1 MNSTATLN
9 PAELTRGH
17 LLARSSLW
25 NIAGQVL
32 PMVAALV
39 AIPPILRGI
48 GIDRFGILTLGWVVV
63 GYFSLFDFGLGRA
76 LTKIVASEL
85 SQIKLTETELT
96 ETKLTETKLTE
107 TKLAGTKMP
116 DAAAREA
123 TRVVSIGSERREL
136 YALIWTSSLL
146 LVILGVMAG
155 GAMFFCAPWLVD
167 RILKIPAA
175 LKTETLHALYL
186 LAASLPV
193 ITSSSG
199 FRGILEAL
207 QRFDTVNRIRIPM
220 ALSIFLGPLVVL
232 PFSKSLVVIFAFLV
246 AGRTLA
252 WIAFVA
258 ASLRALPGLGH
269 GFALGTSGLKP
280 AFQFGGWIT
289 AGNLLVPVLAYVD
302 RFIIGA
308 LLSVGIV
315 AFYAT
320 PFEAVTRLQAIP
332 GAVAGVMFPAF
343 ASTFVQDP
351 RRTALLMERAV
362 KYIFLAVFPVVLL
375 IVAFAPEGLKLWVG
389 PLFAQN
395 STIVLRALAAGV
407 FVNCLAQIPLSLVQG
422 TGRPD
427 LAAKL
432 QALELPFY
440 LPAVFW
446 ATKHFGLEG
455 AALAWTLRVTVDA
468 LLLFAISYHLLPPAR
483 ELAARLAAAVAVAL
497 AIFYGITL
505 ASSPAIRALLAAT
518 VMLVAA
524 GAAWFRL
531 LVEDERA
538 LLRGFVFPR
547 SKVAA

>member
-1 MNSTATLN
+1 MHSTPTMN

-17 LLARSSLW
+17 LLARSSVW
-25 NIAGQVL
+25 NITGQVL
-32 PMVAALV
+32 PMIAAVL
-39 AIPPILRGI
+39 AIPAIIRGI

-85 SQIKLTETELT
+85 SRM
-96 ETKLTETKLTE
+96 
-107 TKLAGTKMP
+107 KLAEIPDTK
-116 DAAAREA
+116 AAEAATREAARP
-123 TRVVSIGSERREL
+123 VSAESGRREL
-136 YALIWTSSLL
+136 YTLIWTSSLL
-146 LVILGVMAG
+146 LVILGVVA
-155 GAMFFCAPWLVD
+155 GAMMFLCAPWLVD
-167 RILKIPAA
+167 RMLKIPVA

-220 ALSIFLGPLVVL
+220 ALSIFLGPLLVL

-246 AGRTLA
+246 AGRALA
-252 WIAFVA
+252 WIAFA
-258 ASLRALPGLGH
+258 AVSLRALPGLGH
-269 GFALGTSGLKP
+269 GIALGICGLKP

-289 AGNLLVPVLAYVD
+289 AGNLIVPVLAYVD
-302 RFIIGA
+302 RFVIGA
-308 LLSVGIV
+308 LLSVATV
-315 AFYAT
+315 AFYTT
-320 PFEAVTRLQAIP
+320 PFEAVTRLQSIP

-362 KYIFLAVFPVVLL
+362 KYIFLALFPVVLL

-389 PLFAQN
+389 PVFAQN
-395 STIVLRALAAGV
+395 STVVLRALAAGV

-440 LPAVFW
+440 LPAIYWV
-446 ATKHFGLEG
+446 TRRFGLEG
-455 AALAWTLRVTVDA
+455 AALAWTLRVVVDA
-468 LLLFAISYHLLPPAR
+468 LLLFAISYRLLPQAR
-483 ELAARLAAAVAVAL
+483 ELAARLGAAVASAF

-505 ASSPAIRALLAAT
+505 ASSPAARALIAAA
-518 VMLVAA
+518 VLLGAA
-524 GAAWFRL
+524 GAVWFRV
-531 LVEDERA
+531 LVEDERTI
-538 LLRGFVFPR
+538 LRGFVSPR
-547 SKVAA
+547 PKVAA